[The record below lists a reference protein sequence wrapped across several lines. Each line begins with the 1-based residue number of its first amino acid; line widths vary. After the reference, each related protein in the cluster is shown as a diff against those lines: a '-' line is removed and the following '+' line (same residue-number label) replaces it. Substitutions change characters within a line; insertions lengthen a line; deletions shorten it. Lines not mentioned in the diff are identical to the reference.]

1 MKKGYIKKFWLIHT
15 AKYYFLMFF
24 IFFLVSLSDNF
35 LIPSNGLFL
44 LPVDLVGFGMAYGG
58 FFELTLFMFIVSN
71 IFVGIFVLG
80 IFLTFFMF
88 LGGDYPSTKTSD
100 RKVYWFFIT
109 NSNKQSVSWI
119 LIRIFYLYS
128 IPILAL
134 NTKVMIIFN

>member
-1 MKKGYIKKFWLIHT
+1 MNKKILKKGYIKKFWLIHT

-71 IFVGIFVLG
+71 IFVGFFALG
-80 IFLTFFMF
+80 IFITFFML
-88 LGGDYPSTKTSD
+88 LGSNTKA
-100 RKVYWFFIT
+100 YWFFIT
-109 NSNKQSVSWI
+109 KPNKQSVKWI
-119 LIRIFYLYS
+119 LIQIFYLYP